1 MHSICAVWPRPM
13 RSYRPGPLVT
23 DIEVRSIFGYLFF
36 FSSGSSFVCAMFK
49 LCTVEGFS
57 FVSMSLI
64 FCFQVTTF
72 SMPLVVQLKR
82 MANNLVSSFLEIRCN
97 GCNGPQMVVSPAG
110 GPPEWSAVSSTTPR
124 ATITIL
130 LIILLITQTT
140 LWELGPIN
148 SRLHVQHVQNSSL
161 INFQEKT
168 TLIWSA
174 NHHQQKPPPAAD
186 LSRQDVKI
194 WMLTTGKW
202 LSETLRFSNLVHKK
216 IAANG
221 KGISQMRDE
230 PYPVQP

>member
-1 MHSICAVWPRPM
+1 
-13 RSYRPGPLVT
+13 
-23 DIEVRSIFGYLFF
+23 
-36 FSSGSSFVCAMFK
+36 MFK

-57 FVSMSLI
+57 FVSLSLI

-97 GCNGPQMVVSPAG
+97 GCNGPQMVMSPAA

-124 ATITIL
+124 AKNYHPPHHPLDHPNNLVRVGTHQLSIACTACSEIF
-130 LIILLITQTT
+130 IDKF
-140 LWELGPIN
+140 
-148 SRLHVQHVQNSSL
+148 S
-161 INFQEKT
+161 KK

-174 NHHQQKPPPAAD
+174 NHHQQKPPPAD

-194 WMLTTGKW
+194 WMLNTGKW

-230 PYPVQP
+230 PHPVQP